1 MGWGLCLQLAT
12 PGNPQAKVNPAL
24 AETRTPGASRAPQ
37 GEEKP
42 SRGRRGVG
50 RGQTAPGAA
59 RAAGQASFRADAGC
73 LCSSQ
78 VGMCRTPPHLRPAP
92 AQPGPGLMPP
102 PSCLLNILAILGPGI
117 LEGWTPGESQNQL
130 AVAPEVSRA
139 PGRGQQGHQAHQHS
153 REGLWPRR
161 PSPRALLAAE

>member
-1 MGWGLCLQLAT
+1 MGWGLCLQLAA

-78 VGMCRTPPHLRPAP
+78 VGMCRTPLS
-92 AQPGPGLMPP
+92 PP
-102 PSCLLNILAILGPGI
+102 PSPCPAWSGPD
-117 LEGWTPGESQNQL
+117 
-130 AVAPEVSRA
+130 AAP
-139 PGRGQQGHQAHQHS
+139 
-153 REGLWPRR
+153 
-161 PSPRALLAAE
+161 